1 MAQPSARRARADSA
15 LSDGSERVSRALLPR
30 RRLWSGPGAGPAPA
44 KCQGSCAKHTPGEGG
59 GSPRRSCPRSPACLC
74 CPAGAPAAAQGA
86 LSFPPHSA
94 PGPSHPPS
102 RPRWPH
108 RAGLE
113 RCPACGSY
121 YAQRRRKKS
130 HCVWSRGPA
139 RVDHEKYIRL
149 KEQYFKRH
157 SQEFEFGFTTDSPI
171 DLIYY
176 TTASNVNKA
185 VTHFSTDFTV
195 R

>member
-1 MAQPSARRARADSA
+1 MVGAGRRAGTGQVPGVVRETHARRGRGLAAPVLPPEPRLPLLPGRSA
-15 LSDGSERVSRALLPR
+15 GRRSRRPVFSPSLCAGAEPPALTPPVAPSSRAAG
-30 RRLWSGPGAGPAPA
+30 LWP
-44 KCQGSCAKHTPGEGG
+44 C
-59 GSPRRSCPRSPACLC
+59 R
-74 CPAGAPAAAQGA
+74 
-86 LSFPPHSA
+86 
-94 PGPSHPPS
+94 
-102 RPRWPH
+102 
-108 RAGLE
+108 GLE

-139 RVDHEKYIRL
+139 RVDHEKYVRL